1 MRSNLRCWPGD
12 IFGIEAGKS
21 GTSPGDVLGFGWS
34 IVGVAGALQDAVKD
48 MKAIKAHGTDLWLLI
63 FAFTPVTFG
72 LSRFYSMMILSYL
85 IFGNVSVA

>member
-48 MKAIKAHGTDLWLLI
+48 MKAIKSARTGFVVIDFRIYTSYLWL
-63 FAFTPVTFG
+63 FQ
-72 LSRFYSMMILSYL
+72 ILFNDDTIL
-85 IFGNVSVA
+85 PDFW